1 MKTTA
6 WLLLGLLALGAVTAR
21 AEMCESVGE
30 YEYTYGDAESIM
42 SAKQRCENLAI
53 RAAIEQCALFVS
65 STTNIENY
73 ELKDDLVNTLA
84 AALVKQKKVLEQR
97 VEGRTIYYKVS
108 IKLDDEQMTKAI
120 EAERQRRQP
129 AQATQTQAAPA
140 QAAPAQAAPVEKP
153 VATPPAAK
161 PEPARAAQTKP
172 VISSPV
178 DPKHTLAILLGS
190 KAVKKDDWEP
200 LESQGSFGL
209 HFDTPWSGLPLQVTF
224 DFLVS
229 AKSDKIEVFDGW
241 FTYEFDAT
249 GVTTEL
255 TAGLRYVVPVAGG
268 RVQPYV
274 GAGLGLVGGSF
285 NMKGGG
291 DEVTWAGS
299 TFGFAFEAGVM
310 VPVGPLA
317 LGVGLRSST
326 GEATLEPDDDD
337 YSDIKAAV
345 GGTAFHLV
353 AGFQF

>member
-6 WLLLGLLALGAVTAR
+6 WLLLTLLTLAAGAVH

-108 IKLDDEQMTKAI
+108 IKIDDAQMTEAI
-120 EAERQRRQP
+120 ESERQRRQP
-129 AQATQTQAAPA
+129 AQAAQS
-140 QAAPAQAAPVEKP
+140 QAAPAQAAPVQAVPAEKP
-153 VATPPAAK
+153 AATPPAVK
-161 PEPARAAQTKP
+161 PDPVRTVPVQAAVSPSQGARR
-172 VISSPV
+172 
-178 DPKHTLAILLGS
+178 TLAILLGS
-190 KAVKKDDWEP
+190 KALKKDDWDP
-200 LESQGSFGL
+200 LQSQGSFGV
-209 HFDTPWSGLPLQVTF
+209 HFDMPMSGMPLHLSV

-229 AKSDKIEVFDGW
+229 AKTGTIEYYDGW

-255 TAGLRYVVPVAGG
+255 TAGLRYVVPLAGG
-268 RVQPYV
+268 ALQPYV
-274 GAGLGLVGGSF
+274 GAGLGLVGGSL
-285 NMKGGG
+285 NMKG
-291 DEVTWAGS
+291 DDDDATWSGS
-299 TFGFAFEAGVM
+299 TFGFALEAGVM
-310 VPVGPLA
+310 VPVGPLV
-317 LGVGLRSST
+317 LGAGLRTTT
-326 GEATLEPDDDD
+326 GEATMKPDDDD
-337 YSDIKAAV
+337 FTDIKAAV